1 MNTPPEQ
8 SEIETF
14 HALLAESDVKLK
26 SSCCCNR
33 VISIHALLA
42 ESDNS
47 RRKSRPKKGISIHA
61 LLAESDGS
69 TEAGRAGD
77 I

>member
-42 ESDNS
+42 ESDSKSAQNS
-47 RRKSRPKKGISIHA
+47 GA
-61 LLAESDGS
+61 LL
-69 TEAGRAGD
+69 R